1 MIHKQSALDFLWE
14 FIDMLDLYVDQGEKE
29 YLCRIETKA
38 EKIRKLINQE
48 TIKNFEDYQESMF
61 EFCSA
66 MEKEA
71 FFKGVRFAAKLAF
84 EIMKE

>member
-14 FIDMLDLYVDQGEKE
+14 SIDMLDLYVDQGEKE

-48 TIKNFEDYQESMF
+48 TIKNFEDY
-61 EFCSA
+61 
-66 MEKEA
+66 
-71 FFKGVRFAAKLAF
+71 
-84 EIMKE
+84 